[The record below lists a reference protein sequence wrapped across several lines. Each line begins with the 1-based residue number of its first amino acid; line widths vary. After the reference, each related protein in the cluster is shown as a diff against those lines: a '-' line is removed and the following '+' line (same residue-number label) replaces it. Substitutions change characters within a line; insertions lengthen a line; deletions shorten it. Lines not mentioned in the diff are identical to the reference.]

1 MQKNWYWIELI
12 GFDCDEKDFGVGH
25 FFEVTSGN
33 IEGITFLFSNIDFV
47 NLHDGITG
55 KALQP
60 CDCSYG
66 ATLYSEE
73 RKRQPWTDVQL
84 KGLKMVVAHNYF
96 LISIYIQKC
105 LYSFRA
111 ALGGC

>member
-12 GFDCDEKDFGVGH
+12 GFDREADDYGVGH

-55 KALQP
+55 KTLRP

-84 KGLKMVVAHNYF
+84 KGLVDELHKKGVKVTF
-96 LISIYIQKC
+96 
-105 LYSFRA
+105 SFFN
-111 ALGGC
+111 LFTYNF

>member
-1 MQKNWYWIELI
+1 MLTVVEDVR
-12 GFDCDEKDFGVGH
+12 G
-25 FFEVTSGN
+25 SGIN
-33 IEGITFLFSNIDFV
+33 GYSPGIAGRVCL
-47 NLHDGITG
+47 L
-55 KALQP
+55 L
-60 CDCSYG
+60 
-66 ATLYSEE
+66 
-73 RKRQPWTDVQL
+73 TDVQL